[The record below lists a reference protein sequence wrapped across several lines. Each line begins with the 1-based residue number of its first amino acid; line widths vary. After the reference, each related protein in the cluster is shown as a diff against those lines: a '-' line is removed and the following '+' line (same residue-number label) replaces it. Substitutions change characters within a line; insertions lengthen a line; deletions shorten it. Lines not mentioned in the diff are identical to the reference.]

1 MQIIFRIFAFLGGIS
16 MLELKVTNTSN
27 MPNIAIVG
35 IGGGGCNAI
44 SRMSGSN
51 FSNITYIALNTD
63 LQSLEDSHADKYLQI
78 GQKLTLGFGAGAD
91 PSIGESSAKESE
103 EDIENILKDFNMVI
117 LTCGLGGGTGTGA
130 IPVVA
135 QICRSLQILTVA
147 VVTLPF
153 TFENTPR
160 AICAKNGLEKL
171 RESVDTLLVIPNDKL
186 LEISEK
192 TFYLNEAFEMADTIL
207 KYTIEGITN
216 IIFNRGIVNLD
227 FNDLKTTLKDKGNGH
242 LGIGTVPNGTSILE
256 AVKQAIHSPL
266 LDTSIKGASN
276 ILLNSSG
283 QINLVELNE
292 AIAYVRELAGESVNI
307 IWGTVT
313 DAQKTNENIVIT
325 LIATGMNEEEKQKN
339 IEEKQMPKE
348 AETFQT
354 STQKTFTQKAPV
366 QNRPI
371 YSEDIVIP
379 SFLREYYRK

>member
-1 MQIIFRIFAFLGGIS
+1 MI
-16 MLELKVTNTSN
+16 EVKNNTFNN
-27 MPNIAIVG
+27 MPKIAIVG

-44 SRMSGSN
+44 SRMADSD
-51 FSNITYIALNTD
+51 FSHVSYIAINTD
-63 LQSLEDSHADKYLQI
+63 LQSLDDSDATTHLQI

-91 PSIGESSAKESE
+91 PAIGESSAKESE
-103 EDIENILKDFNMVI
+103 EEIEAALKEFNMVI

-130 IPVVA
+130 IPVIA

-160 AICAKNGLEKL
+160 MICAKNGLEKL

-192 TFYLNEAFEMADTIL
+192 TFFLDEAFQMADTIL
-207 KYTIEGITN
+207 KYAIEGITN
-216 IIFNRGIVNLD
+216 IIFNRGIVNID

-242 LGIGTVPNGTSILE
+242 LGIGTVPSGTSILE

-283 QINLVELNE
+283 RINLLELNE
-292 AIAYVRELAGESVNI
+292 AIAYVRELAGETVNI

-313 DAQKTNENIVIT
+313 DNSQSHDEVVIT
-325 LIATGMNEEEKQKN
+325 LIATGMEEEPQKN
-339 IEEKQMPKE
+339 TTPPKKEELPPITPSPVKIPPRKE
-348 AETFQT
+348 
-354 STQKTFTQKAPV
+354 V
-366 QNRPI
+366 
-371 YSEDIVIP
+371 VIP
-379 SFLREYYRK
+379 SFLRDYERKNYK